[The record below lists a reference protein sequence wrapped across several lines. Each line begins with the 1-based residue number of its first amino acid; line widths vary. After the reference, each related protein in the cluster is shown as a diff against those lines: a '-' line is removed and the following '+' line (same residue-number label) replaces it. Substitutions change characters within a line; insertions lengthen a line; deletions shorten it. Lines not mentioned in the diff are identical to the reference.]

1 MRSRTSLAG
10 LFLALALSGSPA
22 LAGDMAVVVHP
33 KVSVSDLSFAEI
45 RKVLLGDRQFWSAN
59 EPITLLVRAPT
70 APERTILL
78 QKIYDMTE
86 AQFKQY
92 WVAKVFRAETA
103 SGPKIVISNQMAM
116 GLVEAIEG
124 SVAVVDVKDVRPG
137 MKVLKINGILP
148 GAKGYPLR

>member
-1 MRSRTSLAG
+1 
-10 LFLALALSGSPA
+10 
-22 LAGDMAVVVHP
+22 MAVVVHP
-33 KVSVSDLSFAEI
+33 KVSVSDLSFAEL
-45 RKVLLGDRQFWSAN
+45 RKVLLGDRQFWSPN

-78 QKIYDMTE
+78 EKIYDMTE

-103 SGPKIVISNQMAM
+103 SGPKIVISTQMAM

-124 SVAVVDVKDVRPG
+124 SVALVDVKDVKPG

>member
-1 MRSRTSLAG
+1 MRSKTSLAG
-10 LFLALALSGSPA
+10 LLLALALSGSPA
-22 LAGDMAVVVHP
+22 QAGDMAVVVHP
-33 KVSVSDLSFAEI
+33 KVSVSDLSFAEL
-45 RKVLLGDRQFWSAN
+45 RKVLLGDRQFWSPN

-78 QKIYDMTE
+78 EKIYDMTE

-103 SGPKIVISNQMAM
+103 SGPKIVISTQMAM

-124 SVAVVDVKDVRPG
+124 SVALVDVKDVKPG

>member
-10 LFLALALSGSPA
+10 LLLALALSGSPA
-22 LAGDMAVVVHP
+22 QAGDMAVVVHP
-33 KVSVSDLSFAEI
+33 KVSVSDLSFAEL
-45 RKVLLGDRQFWSAN
+45 RKVLLGDRQFWAPN

-78 QKIYDMTE
+78 EKIYDMTE

-103 SGPKIVISNQMAM
+103 SGPKIVISTQMAM

-124 SVAVVDVKDVRPG
+124 SVALVDVKDVKPG